1 MILLYFSQVSMQ
13 NLIQSSWA
21 TTLGLVTP
29 YDRVLRP
36 W

>member
-1 MILLYFSQVSMQ
+1 MFVFLQVSMQ